1 MSAAP
6 TRATARL
13 TLRRPRQDD
22 LDAVF
27 RIHGDPRTN
36 EHNPDGPQRD
46 LREAAEL
53 LSFFVDHWAEHGY
66 GHWAVERTGDPG
78 RVIGFGGVMRLPR
91 RDGTEVLNL
100 YYRFEPDAWGQG
112 YATEVA
118 LAAVELARSLGTG
131 LLVQARTRPA
141 NEAAQRVAL
150 RAGLERR
157 SDLDADGFVYFALPR
172 EGGAARDPRRDP

>member
-1 MSAAP
+1 M
-6 TRATARL
+6 
-13 TLRRPRQDD
+13 
-22 LDAVF
+22 F

-36 EHNPDGPQRD
+36 AHNPDGPQRD
-46 LREAAEL
+46 LGEAAEL
-53 LSFFVDHWAEHGY
+53 LAFFLDHWDGHGF
-66 GHWAVERTGDPG
+66 GHWAVERTREPG
-78 RVIGFGGVMRLPR
+78 RVIGFGGVMRIRR

-131 LLVQARTRPA
+131 LPLQARTRTA

-157 SDLDADGFVYFALPR
+157 SDLDADGFAYFVLPD
-172 EGGAARDPRRDP
+172 EPRRDT